1 MFNINISLFSSFF
14 SKLGDSASKAFNAK
28 VSARTNRS
36 LYRCVVGG
44 VGSRRWDNMGD
55 GR

>member
-1 MFNINISLFSSFF
+1 MFNINISLFSFSF

-44 VGSRRWDNMGD
+44 GRSRRGDNMGD
-55 GR
+55 AR